1 MNACRSATAAG
12 SSPTDR
18 SRRSGSAPLALMASI
33 SPVAA
38 AVDIIGALRMGD
50 DANGLIRCPRST
62 KWRRRSRHI
71 GRRPAKVRRNHP
83 MVAERR
89 RVGNVVYYDY
99 TSATIDYR
107 ADLDAFAVAR
117 ADIYSTEHP
126 HRLSLVMVATAA
138 ELTADRSAIEE
149 AIVRARPLVERLV
162 EEHRA
167 MVDHLTATLFW
178 VFNVAGQRIH

>member
-1 MNACRSATAAG
+1 
-12 SSPTDR
+12 
-18 SRRSGSAPLALMASI
+18 
-33 SPVAA
+33 
-38 AVDIIGALRMGD
+38 
-50 DANGLIRCPRST
+50 
-62 KWRRRSRHI
+62 
-71 GRRPAKVRRNHP
+71 

-167 MVDHLTATLFW
+167 LADHLTATLFW